1 MQELPGTDIQLVR
14 GGRGDFI
21 VEADGEILWDKRSRG
36 SFPDD
41 AGIVEQL
48 RTRAA

>member
-1 MQELPGTDIQLVR
+1 MPGAEIQLVR

-21 VEADGEILWDKRSRG
+21 VEADGELLWDKRSRG

-41 AGIVEQL
+41 ARIVADL
-48 RTRAA
+48 RARAA